1 MKMANGTGSI
11 YKMKGNRRKPW
22 CVRITTGYKN
32 DFDLE
37 RSVQIR
43 KVLGTYSSRKEAMQ
57 ALARFLDNPYD
68 LNADKITFRQV
79 YEDAKEE
86 FSASRMHN
94 YRSAFRY
101 LEPIADQP
109 IRSIK
114 AAQMQKCIDACQ
126 TTQQREIKTVCR
138 KVFAYALK
146 QEIIDRN
153 PALYLDSNTVE
164 ATIVR
169 EILTTEQITD
179 LWSIDEWWAKV
190 TLMLL
195 YSGMRTKELQD
206 LSPEDID
213 IENMVINIG
222 KAKNKSSVRVIPI
235 HDRVGGLWSDWK
247 EHGRTFSYN
256 ALNKRLKSKYGRTPH
271 DCRHTFTTKM
281 RECGCELLPLQL
293 LLGHTPKT
301 ITEKI
306 YTHITID
313 ELRKSIN
320 LLHYE

>member
-22 CVRITTGYKN
+22 CVRITSGYKT
-32 DFDLE
+32 DMDLE
-37 RSVQIR
+37 KTVQIR
-43 KVLGTYSSRKEAMQ
+43 KVLGTYPTRKEAMQ
-57 ALARFLDNPYD
+57 ALSRFLDNPYD

-169 EILTTEQITD
+169 EIFTSEQISD
-179 LWSIDEWWAKV
+179 LWSNDIWWAKV
-190 TLMLL
+190 ALMLL
-195 YSGMRTKELQD
+195 YSGMRTKELRT
-206 LSPEDID
+206 LPAEDID
-213 IENMVINIG
+213 LEERVIRIRS
-222 KAKNKSSVRVIPI
+222 AKNKSSVRIIPI
-235 HDRVGGLWSDWK
+235 HDRAFALWSDWK
-247 EHGRTFSYN
+247 EHGRTFSHN
-256 ALNKRLKSKYGRTPH
+256 ALLTALKSKYGRTPH

-281 RECGCELLPLQL
+281 RECGCDLLPLQL
-293 LLGHTPKT
+293 ILGHTPTT

-306 YTHITID
+306 YTHITVE
-313 ELRKSIN
+313 ELRDCIN
-320 LLHYE
+320 LLHYI